1 MRIDAIGYQPYVY
14 RVNRLGSASL
24 SRVNAIGSDLLMS
37 KTDFSGL
44 TGGGGS
50 SPNPLRRGET
60 ASFAEVLAM
69 QMQMGRR
76 NADRL
81 LAPPDAETGYDLP
94 KAGQQP
100 EASLYRL
107 RHAAESYST
116 AMAM

>member
-14 RVNRLGSASL
+14 RVNRLSGASM
-24 SRVNAIGSDLLMS
+24 SRVEAIGSDLLMS

-44 TGGGGS
+44 AGGGS
-50 SPNPLRRGET
+50 TSPYPLRRGGT
-60 ASFAEVLAM
+60 ASFADVLAM
-69 QMQMGRR
+69 QMQMGRM

-81 LAPPDAETGYDLP
+81 MAPQNAEAGFDLP

-107 RHAAESYST
+107 RHAAESYSA